1 MKYLVTGAN
10 RGLGLEF
17 TTKLAERG
25 DEVIATCR
33 SIAAAKE
40 LQELAERS
48 GGKVRLFEMDVATPA
63 DNQKLAAFLE
73 GQSVDVLI
81 NNAGHYSKDNGPF
94 ETIDFD
100 GIMKDFAINA
110 MGSLRVTQ
118 AALPAIRR
126 GGLKKVINISSKMGS
141 IADNSGGG
149 AYAYRMSKTALNMGS
164 RSLAQDLKPEGIT
177 VLTVHPG
184 WVLTDMGGPNALVD
198 ANESIN
204 GLIKVIDD
212 AGLEQ
217 SGRFWDFRGE
227 ELSW

>member
-73 GQSVDVLI
+73 GQAVDVLI

-126 GGLKKVINISSKMGS
+126 GSLKKIINISSKMGS

-177 VLTVHPG
+177 VLTMHPG

-204 GLIKVIDD
+204 GLIKVIDN

-227 ELSW
+227 ELPW